1 MPNRA
6 VTGRRPRPASWVKD
20 VLGIAWVL
28 AAAAAV
34 MAPALA
40 HGSSLGPFDIITS
53 HGLSQHT
60 GTVVHNR
67 QTADIITE
75 MIPWTSLAW
84 TQVHQ
89 GHLPLWNP
97 YSALGT
103 PLAFN
108 WQSATFSV
116 PALLG
121 YLVPLRLDFTVQM
134 LATLVI
140 AGTGVYVLGRVLRL
154 SVFGCVMAATV
165 FELSGEF
172 FGWLGWPVASVMAWM
187 GWLFAAAILIVR
199 GRHRVRAIVFFA
211 LATAFAVYSG
221 QPDALFLLVLGLVV
235 FVVVLLGLRGPW
247 FTGSG
252 PILRPA
258 VDLVLATAAGAAL
271 GAPLILPGLQLTS
284 GAIRATISGSP
295 ALPPHDLVSVILQG
309 FDGVPVAGSRWFG
322 YLSGNSNYLQGANFV
337 GVIAVVLVVLAIAC
351 RWRRP
356 AVVAFSAVGLA
367 MTIVVFFT
375 PVTALLDAVPG
386 GIRWHRGEIVLAF
399 ALAVLAGMGADVLY
413 RSYHERSVQRWA
425 TRALAALAFIVA
437 ILWLVGRGHLP
448 RADAAIRAHS
458 FFWPVVEI
466 AVGLAILGVLAL
478 LRRRTTAQSDVDVP
492 LRRGI
497 ARWVCLGVLACE
509 TAALIGSGA
518 PLWSS
523 SKTYLP
529 PTPAEVALEDAVGPS
544 VVGVGVRSCIVP
556 AQLAIPQDV
565 NVAYG
570 VHEFDDYDPIIPK
583 DLFISWQNAT
593 GQPAGGGNPVS
604 VFCPAVTSAT
614 QARRYGLGFVLEP
627 AGNPGPQGAVFD
639 RRVGD
644 ESLYRIPG
652 ASAATLTS
660 LEGGSLPAAA
670 APGTPVN
677 VTHPDPASWKIV
689 TDSASPQVLRLHLT
703 AVPGWH
709 ATIDGRALPLSRLS
723 GAMLQAR
730 LPAGRHTVELNYWP
744 DTFSIG
750 LGLAACSVVGMVVAL
765 GLSRRRRGVAPS
777 APGGR

>member
-1 MPNRA
+1 ME
-6 VTGRRPRPASWVKD
+6 
-20 VLGIAWVL
+20 
-28 AAAAAV
+28 
-34 MAPALA
+34 
-40 HGSSLGPFDIITS
+40 SL
-53 HGLSQHT
+53 
-60 GTVVHNR
+60 
-67 QTADIITE
+67 
-75 MIPWTSLAW
+75 
-84 TQVHQ
+84 
-89 GHLPLWNP
+89 
-97 YSALGT
+97 SALGM

-140 AGTGVYVLGRVLRL
+140 AGTGVYVLGRVMRL

-172 FGWLGWPVASVMAWM
+172 FGWLGWPVATVMAWM

-199 GRHRVRAIVFFA
+199 GRHRVGAVIFFA
-211 LATAFAVYSG
+211 VALACAVYSG
-221 QPDALFLLVLGLVV
+221 QPDALFLLVMGLVV

-258 VDLVLATAAGAAL
+258 VDLILATAAGAAL
-271 GAPLILPGLQLTS
+271 GAPLMLPGLQLTS
-284 GAIRATISGSP
+284 GAIRSTISGSP
-295 ALPPHDLVSVILQG
+295 ALPPTTWCRSS
-309 FDGVPVAGSRWFG
+309 SRASTG
-322 YLSGNSNYLQGANFV
+322 
-337 GVIAVVLVVLAIAC
+337 C
-351 RWRRP
+351 RWRAAAGSDTCRGTRTISRARTSSASSP
-356 AVVAFSAVGLA
+356 WSWWFWPSLVDGDGRRSWPSSAVGLV
-367 MTIVVFFT
+367 MVVVVFFT
-375 PVTALLDAVPG
+375 PVTAVLDAVPG

-399 ALAVLAGMGADVLY
+399 ALAVLAGVGADVVY
-413 RSYHERSVQRWA
+413 RSYRERSVQRWA
-425 TRALAALAFIVA
+425 TRALAGLAFIVA

-458 FFWPVVEI
+458 FFWPTIEI
-466 AVGLAILGVLAL
+466 AGGLAILGVLAL
-478 LRRRTTAQSDVDVP
+478 LRRRRSAPPEGAAP
-492 LRRGI
+492 LHM

-509 TAALIGSGA
+509 TVALIGAGA

-523 SKTYLP
+523 SKTFLT
-529 PTPAEVALEDAVGPS
+529 PTPAEVALEDAVGS
-544 VVGVGVRSCIVP
+544 AGVGVGVRSCIVP
-556 AQLAIPQDV
+556 PQLAIPQDV

-583 DLFISWQNAT
+583 DLFTSWENAT

-604 VFCPAVTSAT
+604 VFCPAVTTAT

-627 AGNPGPQGAVFD
+627 SGDPGPQGAVFD

-644 ESLYRIPG
+644 ELLFRIPG
-652 ASAATLTS
+652 ASAATLTPAP
-660 LEGGSLPAAA
+660 GGSLPGPD
-670 APGTPVN
+670 APGTPVT

-689 TDSASPQVLRLHLT
+689 TEGATAQVLRLHLT

-709 ATIDGRALPLSRLS
+709 ATIDGRTLPLSRLS

-730 LPAGRHTVELNYWP
+730 VPPGRHTVVLSYWP
-744 DTFSIG
+744 ATFSIG
-750 LGLAACSVVGMVVAL
+750 LGLAGATFVTLLVAL
-765 GLSRRRRGVAPS
+765 GLSRRRQKLVTASTDRHPQGPLPVA
-777 APGGR
+777 

>member
-1 MPNRA
+1 
-6 VTGRRPRPASWVKD
+6 

-28 AAAAAV
+28 IAAGAV

-53 HGLSQHT
+53 HGLSQHS

-75 MIPWTSLAW
+75 MIPWTALAW

-97 YSALGT
+97 YSALGM

-140 AGTGVYVLGRVLRL
+140 AGTGVYVLGRVMRL

-172 FGWLGWPVASVMAWM
+172 FGWLGWPVATVMAWM

-199 GRHRVRAIVFFA
+199 GRHRVGAVIFFA
-211 LATAFAVYSG
+211 VALACAVYSG
-221 QPDALFLLVLGLVV
+221 QPDALFLLVMGLVV

-258 VDLVLATAAGAAL
+258 VDLILATAAGAAL
-271 GAPLILPGLQLTS
+271 GAPLMLPGLQLTS
-284 GAIRATISGSP
+284 GAIRSTISGSP

-356 AVVAFSAVGLA
+356 AVMAFSAVGLV
-367 MTIVVFFT
+367 MVVVVFFT
-375 PVTALLDAVPG
+375 PVTAVLDAVPG

-399 ALAVLAGMGADVLY
+399 ALAVLAGVGADVVY
-413 RSYHERSVQRWA
+413 RSYRERSVQRWA

-458 FFWPVVEI
+458 FFWPTIEI
-466 AVGLAILGVLAL
+466 AGGLAILGVLAL
-478 LRRRTTAQSDVDVP
+478 LRRRRSAPPEAAAP
-492 LRRGI
+492 LHM

-509 TAALIGSGA
+509 TVALIGAGA

-523 SKTYLP
+523 SKTFLT
-529 PTPAEVALEDAVGPS
+529 PTPAEVALEDAVGS
-544 VVGVGVRSCIVP
+544 AGVGVGVRSCIVP
-556 AQLAIPQDV
+556 PQLAIPQDV

-583 DLFISWQNAT
+583 DLFTSWENAT

-604 VFCPAVTSAT
+604 VFCPAVTTAT

-627 AGNPGPQGAVFD
+627 SGDPGPQGAVFD

-644 ESLYRIPG
+644 ELLFRIPG
-652 ASAATLTS
+652 ASAATLTPAP
-660 LEGGSLPAAA
+660 GGSLPGPD
-670 APGTPVN
+670 APGTPVT

-689 TDSASPQVLRLHLT
+689 TEGATAQVLRLHLT

-709 ATIDGRALPLSRLS
+709 ATIDGRTLPLSRLS

-730 LPAGRHTVELNYWP
+730 VPPGRHTVVLSYWP
-744 DTFSIG
+744 ATFSIG
-750 LGLAACSVVGMVVAL
+750 LGLAGATFVTLLVAL
-765 GLSRRRRGVAPS
+765 GLSRRRQKLVTASTDRHPQGPLPVA
-777 APGGR
+777 